1 LLGYTTDE
9 QVEELYQ
16 KTAWHF
22 EEKYK
27 KQSYAYD
34 VFKQAVNEPS
44 LLDEC
49 NLDTET
55 RSVLLEQIQRKLQS
69 QAVKIRADIEVF
81 CFEYEGI
88 DAVKS
93 ALREGIQFSTS
104 QIPIRINL
112 IAPPLYVMTTQT
124 TEKQDGLKALEGAI
138 ECVRNKIVSFGG
150 NITVKMVPT
159 VR

>member
-1 LLGYTTDE
+1 MYFLSDPT
-9 QVEELYQ
+9 
-16 KTAWHF
+16 
-22 EEKYK
+22 
-27 KQSYAYD
+27 
-34 VFKQAVNEPS
+34 

-49 NLDTET
+49 KLDENT
-55 RSVLLEQIQRKLQS
+55 RAVLLEQIQRKLQS

-93 ALREGIQFSTS
+93 ALREGIKFSTQ

-138 ECVRNKIVSFGG
+138 ECVREKIVSYGG
-150 NITVKMVPT
+150 NLSVKMAPKVCIICISKFLLESLC
-159 VR
+159 